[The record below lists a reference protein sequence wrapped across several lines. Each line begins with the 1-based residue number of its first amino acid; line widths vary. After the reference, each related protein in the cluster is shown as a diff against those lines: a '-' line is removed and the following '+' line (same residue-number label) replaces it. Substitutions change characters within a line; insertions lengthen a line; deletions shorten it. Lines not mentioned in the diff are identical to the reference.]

1 MHDEFWSRFIS
12 FSVVNVNR
20 EEACGNNF
28 FLLGYQDQVGERETF
43 SSAFCKDVKKDL

>member
-12 FSVVNVNR
+12 FSVVTVNR

-28 FLLGYQDQVGERETF
+28 FLLGYQVGEREIF
-43 SSAFCKDVKKDL
+43 SSAYCKGVKKDL